1 MNRLMLN
8 EDCTNFFYY
17 HDLTPG
23 KSGEVLDRYIDTIAG
38 TGTGILLINTN
49 ARRTNYQSQVWE
61 TFWGGYDPQG
71 TDLQPVLAAVPAG
84 DRSQWQKLIGNMQI
98 LSRDGIDYPTRA
110 IERCRRHGIAP
121 WISLRMNDVHYNDIP
136 NHPFHGSFWTNNPQF
151 KRQGTSGYFA
161 DALDYAHPEV
171 RDYYMRLILETLT
184 RYDSDGL
191 ELDFM
196 REPYLFSA
204 GKEPEGRAILTAWL
218 DDIRALVN
226 AAAVKHNHPIQLGIR
241 VPSVLAT
248 VVDLGL
254 DVPAWVA
261 RGIPDILVVTPR
273 WATTEFDL
281 PLAEWRRILHG
292 TKIKLAGG
300 LEVRYQPVPDGPAR
314 LMTPELASG
323 LAASVLHDGAD
334 FVYLFNYFQDGHPGW
349 PRPVY
354 QATLR
359 AMTSPATLQALP
371 RHHAIT
377 YRDIIGPNESY
388 RPPLPVTGKE
398 LTWTM
403 ATGPVPPA
411 DCVGELTIET
421 AAVASDAGNKLTV
434 TVEGRECSFLREKAL
449 EAGGR
454 ILEFAVPAA
463 ALSETGHS
471 VIAICSTTGQKL
483 TVTRV
488 ELHLQPNSCSK

>member
-1 MNRLMLN
+1 MTMNRLMIN
-8 EDCTNFFYY
+8 EDCTNFFFY
-17 HDLTPG
+17 HDLMQG
-23 KSGEVLDRYIDTIAG
+23 KSGEILDRYIDTIAG

-61 TFWGGYDPQG
+61 AFWEGYDPHG
-71 TDLQPVLAAVPAG
+71 PDSQPALAAVPAD
-84 DRSQWQKLIGNMQI
+84 DRARWRTLIGNMQI
-98 LSRDGIDYPTRA
+98 LSRDGIDYPARA

-136 NHPFHGSFWTNNPQF
+136 SHPFHGTFWTRNPQF
-151 KRQGTSGYFA
+151 KRQGTLGYFA
-161 DALDYAHPEV
+161 AGLDYAHPEV
-171 RDYYMRLILETLT
+171 RDYYMRLIRETLA

-191 ELDFM
+191 ELDFL

-204 GKEPEGRAILTAWL
+204 GKESEGRVILTDWL
-218 DDIRALVN
+218 EEIRALV
-226 AAAVKHNHPIQLGIR
+226 AATAAKRHHPIQLGIR

-248 VVDLGL
+248 AVALGL

-281 PLAEWRRILHG
+281 PLAEWRRILQG
-292 TKIKLAGG
+292 TKIQLAGG
-300 LEVRYQPVPDGPAR
+300 LEVRYQPIPDGPAS
-314 LMTPELASG
+314 LMTPELAIG
-323 LAASVLHDGAD
+323 LAASVLRNGGDL
-334 FVYLFNYFQDGHPGW
+334 VYLFNYFQDGHPGW
-349 PRPVY
+349 SRPVY

-359 AMTSPATLQALP
+359 AMTSPATLLALP

-377 YRDIIGPNESY
+377 FRDIIGPNESY

-403 ATGPVPPA
+403 ATGPTPPA
-411 DCVGELTIET
+411 DWVCKLVIET
-421 AAVASDAGNKLTV
+421 SAAVGDSGATLKV
-434 TVEGRECSFLREKAL
+434 TVEDVGCSFL
-449 EAGGR
+449 GGKELGEGR
-454 ILEFAVPAA
+454 WVVEFAVPAV
-463 ALSETGHS
+463 ALSGTGHS
-471 VIAICSTTGQKL
+471 VLSIRSTTGQEL

-488 ELHLQPNSCSK
+488 EIHLHPLQQ